1 MDPRIPTAFIQDL
14 TMAKVPALKIV
25 SETRC
30 KIAAIP
36 TITRF
41 FVVQYRESGNMT
53 VELIDTESGESRCS
67 EGEEGVDGGGG
78 AGRVSDHPDA
88 AYLER
93 FLAPP
98 YGSSLSLETRR
109 RLAQRP
115 VFLCRSVTSYRRRVR
130 HRIVPRPKQEER
142 CVFYHRCYIIQFCGS
157 EMSIPDPKQQ

>member
-1 MDPRIPTAFIQDL
+1 MLPVLI
-14 TMAKVPALKIV
+14 
-25 SETRC
+25 
-30 KIAAIP
+30 
-36 TITRF
+36 F

-67 EGEEGVDGGGG
+67 EGEEGGDGGGG
-78 AGRVSDHPDA
+78 GGRASDHPDA

-98 YGSSLSLETRR
+98 FGCSLSLETRR

-142 CVFYHRCYIIQFCGS
+142 FVFQYRN
-157 EMSIPDPKQQ
+157 

>member
-1 MDPRIPTAFIQDL
+1 
-14 TMAKVPALKIV
+14 
-25 SETRC
+25 
-30 KIAAIP
+30 
-36 TITRF
+36 
-41 FVVQYRESGNMT
+41 MT

-67 EGEEGVDGGGG
+67 EGEEGGDGGG
-78 AGRVSDHPDA
+78 AGRASDHPDA

-98 YGSSLSLETRR
+98 FGCSLSLETRR

-142 CVFYHRCYIIQFCGS
+142 FVFQYRSLIIQ
-157 EMSIPDPKQQ
+157 EELLPKIKGMVVCCTRFVYFIFFLHYMVPNKYTGTAVYMMKLVGDDL